1 MERLLQRLRHQ
12 PLSQQL
18 ALAAAGCCLLATLV
32 LVIVAAQ
39 STQSIQNTTLTDHAQ
54 AAVEQLATRAAAELA
69 TGNRLGMVAELQ
81 FYTEQPLFAA
91 ARVLDVEGA
100 ELATRGTV
108 GTDRLTFRHAVRIDG
123 DTAGS
128 VELDLD
134 LSAQTAARET
144 LIWGLVALSFLLSAA
159 VYALTRPMGQRLASN
174 ISEAVAQLDAI
185 SDDAPGAV
193 NEVHKLRDR
202 INALPLDLLRP
213 RGVEDQSEAHYND
226 TAILC
231 IALKHLPAYVD
242 TLDESRLQSYVAL
255 LHRMAY
261 GSAGF
266 YAGDLAVIRQFGL
279 AIYFTGHHA
288 VGSPVLRAASCA
300 WLLSRCSEAAE
311 KRERLSF
318 LPGMA
323 IGLSELG
330 RGDDGDIY
338 PGLYTQAMLDE
349 LLELASEKVEGILL
363 SSHAAE
369 DAGLTAKIGIDVID
383 EKWMAL
389 GGVSGSHLELLE
401 RQFNILKSATA
412 PSDEDTPQGFLPF

>member
-69 TGNRLGMVAELQ
+69 TGNRLGLVAELQ

-144 LIWGLVALSFLLSAA
+144 LIWGLVALSG
-159 VYALTRPMGQRLASN
+159 AL
-174 ISEAVAQLDAI
+174 
-185 SDDAPGAV
+185 
-193 NEVHKLRDR
+193 
-202 INALPLDLLRP
+202 
-213 RGVEDQSEAHYND
+213 
-226 TAILC
+226 
-231 IALKHLPAYVD
+231 
-242 TLDESRLQSYVAL
+242 
-255 LHRMAY
+255 
-261 GSAGF
+261 
-266 YAGDLAVIRQFGL
+266 
-279 AIYFTGHHA
+279 
-288 VGSPVLRAASCA
+288 
-300 WLLSRCSEAAE
+300 
-311 KRERLSF
+311 
-318 LPGMA
+318 
-323 IGLSELG
+323 
-330 RGDDGDIY
+330 
-338 PGLYTQAMLDE
+338 
-349 LLELASEKVEGILL
+349 
-363 SSHAAE
+363 
-369 DAGLTAKIGIDVID
+369 
-383 EKWMAL
+383 
-389 GGVSGSHLELLE
+389 
-401 RQFNILKSATA
+401 
-412 PSDEDTPQGFLPF
+412 